1 MNHKTTTPATDV
13 FPEELAQL
21 LRGGEC
27 LLIVFSRPVHANQA
41 SKLTARPVALRG
53 SLHYQFAMT
62 EGTRQRHENLSPEE
76 TAARCTEL
84 FGAAYREC
92 HLLTAHADWKI
103 RIDKHGQIRQQQLP
117 PSKKPTDAPTAHN
130 RKKQYLI
137 PEGEVC
143 PFLVEMGVMTP
154 AGKVHAAKAHKFRQ
168 INRFLE
174 FINDVVEELPQCR
187 PWNIIDFGCG
197 KSYLTFAMH
206 YLLTHVHGHDVH
218 IVGLD
223 RNTEIIAHCSAVAQK
238 LNCTGLDFHT
248 SEIAAFQWNEPVD
261 LMVSLHACDT
271 ATDDALAQAIA
282 WKAGVILA
290 VPCCQHEIARIIDA
304 PALSLLNRHG
314 IVKERFATLATDS
327 LRAHI
332 LEIYGYRTQI
342 LEFIELEH
350 TAKNLLLR
358 AVRRPDGFEPTPQLL
373 HNYQELKELLG
384 LDNLH
389 IERQLNRLDLDFT
402 AKATSANAPS

>member
-1 MNHKTTTPATDV
+1 MNHKQAPPATAV
-13 FPEELAQL
+13 FPEECAQFI
-21 LRGGEC
+21 RAGEC
-27 LLIVFSRPVHANQA
+27 LLIVLSRPLRTDVQN
-41 SKLTARPVALRG
+41 KLTARPVVIRG
-53 SLHYQFAMT
+53 TVHYQFTIA
-62 EGTRQRHENLSPEE
+62 EGTKQRHENLTPDE
-76 TAARCTEL
+76 AANRCIEL
-84 FGAAYREC
+84 FGSAYREC
-92 HLLTAHADWKI
+92 HLLTAQADWKI
-103 RIDKHGQIRQQQLP
+103 RIDKSGHMRRRKLP
-117 PSKKPTDAPTAHN
+117 PSKQPTDAAASHN
-130 RKKQYLI
+130 RQKQYLI

-174 FINDVVEELPQCR
+174 FIDDVVDELPRGR

-197 KSYLTFAMH
+197 KSYLTFAIH
-206 YLLTHVHGHDVH
+206 YLLTHVHGHEVR

-223 RNTEIIAHCSAVAQK
+223 RNAEIISHCSSVARK
-238 LNCTGLDFHT
+238 LNCAGLEFRA
-248 SEIAAFQWNEPVD
+248 SEIASFEWNEPVD

-290 VPCCQHEIARIIDA
+290 VPCCQHEIARLVDA

-327 LRAHI
+327 LRAQI
-332 LEIYGYRTQI
+332 LEIFGYRTQI

-350 TAKNLLLR
+350 TAKNLLIR
-358 AVRRPDGFEPTPQLL
+358 AVRRPDGFEPTPQLM
-373 HNYQELKELLG
+373 HNYHELKQFLG
-384 LDNLH
+384 LNELH
-389 IERQLNRLDLDFT
+389 IERQLNRLGLPKPAET
-402 AKATSANAPS
+402 RGLV